1 MFFDYT
7 DTLSRISQTKYL
19 PSFFGYYIDMKVDEC
34 KCILYAGF
42 VGLEHSTICRC
53 I

>member
-7 DTLSRISQTKYL
+7 DTLSRISQIYL
-19 PSFFGYYIDMKVDEC
+19 KNFGYYIDMKVGEC
-34 KCILYAGF
+34 KGILYAGF